1 MKATLSFNLPEE
13 QEEHKFALN
22 GCKLASEIQEFDYYL
37 RGEIKYST
45 TLSQEHIELYEKIR
59 EKLHEMVDFSWY

>member
-13 QEEHKFALN
+13 QQEHILALN
-22 GCKLASEIQEFDYYL
+22 GSKLASEIQEFDYYL
-37 RGEIKYST
+37 RGEIKYNV
-45 TLSQEHIELYEKIR
+45 TLSAEHLELYEKIR